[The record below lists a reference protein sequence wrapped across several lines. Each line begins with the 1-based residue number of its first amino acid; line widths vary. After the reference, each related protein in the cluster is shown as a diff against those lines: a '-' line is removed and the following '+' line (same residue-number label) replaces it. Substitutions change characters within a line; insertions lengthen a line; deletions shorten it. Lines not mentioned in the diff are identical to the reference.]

1 MEGLTLANKLTLR
14 HINYSENKMK
24 CKLAAQMLSNS
35 VADALIYLQKSKYPG
50 FEDCLGTAE
59 FCKMFD
65 TAFDICNVRSKYS
78 KNDTTDHLV
87 AKLRN
92 IYWKKLKT
100 SNSTLQN

>member
-65 TAFDICNVRSKYS
+65 MLLIFVMFEANTRKTIQQ
-78 KNDTTDHLV
+78 TT
-87 AKLRN
+87 
-92 IYWKKLKT
+92 
-100 SNSTLQN
+100 